1 MAESINNSV
10 EWNDSLRLAIADVD
24 ETIAGVYE
32 VAEPEMHT
40 ELEDLLSEG
49 VKLFMVS
56 GGSLAQI
63 KRRVTDDLDPS
74 VRRNILISHC
84 SGAEVWGF
92 DESGEL
98 RDKPFYSVYEETFSE
113 EAKTAWRAVV
123 NQVIDEFGLRTHG
136 VRPKPEFIEAYQDP
150 LDIMIEDRG
159 PQITFEFVNATHLTE
174 EQVAQL
180 PYDVPE
186 SAIGTYDLREPVLE
200 RTQVL
205 LKEANVP
212 VTPRLAG
219 NFALDLAIEGVSKKS
234 SIEIVMQSQ
243 EVLAAIGLQQSDVQ
257 DPSNLEIWGD
267 KFSYMRGG
275 TDRHMSEA
283 VSPLV

>member
-1 MAESINNSV
+1 MSEMLHNQI

-40 ELEDLLSEG
+40 ELQALLEED

-63 KRRVTDDLDPS
+63 KRRVTDGLDPH
-74 VRRNILISHC
+74 VRKNILISHC

-92 DESGEL
+92 DEAGEL
-98 RDKPFYSVYEETFSE
+98 RDKPFYSIYEETFSQ
-113 EAKTAWRAVV
+113 EAKTAWRTVV

-136 VRPKPEFIEAYQDP
+136 VRPKPEFKKAYQDP
-150 LDIMIEDRG
+150 LDVMIEDRG

-174 EQVAQL
+174 DQVEQL

-200 RTQVL
+200 RTQAL

-234 SIEIVMQSQ
+234 SIEIVMQSP
-243 EVLAAIGLQQSDVQ
+243 EVLAAIGLQQSDIQ